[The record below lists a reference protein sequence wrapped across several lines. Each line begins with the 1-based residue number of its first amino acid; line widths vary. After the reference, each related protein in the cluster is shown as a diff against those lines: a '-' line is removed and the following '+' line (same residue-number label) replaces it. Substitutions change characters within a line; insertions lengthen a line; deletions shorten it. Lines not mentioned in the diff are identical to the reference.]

1 MKGGLGKRSRGAR
14 FELKTMRKESPIKK
28 TLLGALIG
36 SIAGVVATGPMTVAM
51 ILWHRRL
58 PHREQYPLPP
68 REITM
73 KLARK
78 TGLEQHMS
86 GEAKSAATLVA
97 HFAYGAAT
105 GAVYGAM
112 SERLPLP
119 AVCKGVG
126 CGLLVWTGSYLGLL
140 PSTGILHFA
149 TDHPARRNLL
159 MIGAHVVWGAALGMV
174 TQILQ
179 EESSDQ
185 GQQPFSS
192 SHAPHHDVS

>member
-1 MKGGLGKRSRGAR
+1 MVKRVSKQSRI
-14 FELKTMRKESPIKK
+14 EK
-28 TLLGALIG
+28 TLLRGVIG
-36 SIAGVVATGPMTVAM
+36 FIAGVVATGPMTVAM

-78 TGLEQHMS
+78 TGLEEHMS
-86 GEAKSAATLVA
+86 DEAKSAATLVA
-97 HFAYGAAT
+97 HFAYGAAA
-105 GAVYGAM
+105 GAVYGAL
-112 SERLPLP
+112 SERLPVP
-119 AVCKGVG
+119 AVIKGVG

-140 PSTGILHFA
+140 PSTGILNLA

-159 MIGAHVVWGAALGMV
+159 MIGAHIVWGAALGMV

-179 EESSDQ
+179 QESGDE
-185 GQQPFSS
+185 GQQPFSAS
-192 SHAPHHDVS
+192 YAPHYDVSRAR